1 MPLQTYI
8 GFVDGAC
15 HSRVEFY
22 SKLSTN
28 MTMNP
33 QFANLGWTFSIYN
46 DENGNE
52 RSQDYNP
59 GNSDVVVSLKDGE
72 IITTSFMNSNYYDTK
87 ISDDNAK
94 LIFTTV
100 K

>member
-1 MPLQTYI
+1 MMKMEMKEVKTTIL
-8 GFVDGAC
+8 
-15 HSRVEFY
+15 
-22 SKLSTN
+22 
-28 MTMNP
+28 
-33 QFANLGWTFSIYN
+33 
-46 DENGNE
+46 
-52 RSQDYNP
+52 